1 MPSLTFYGGVGEI
14 GGNQI
19 LLADGNTRLFFD
31 FGLPFGRE
39 GLYFEELLR
48 PRAGLV
54 DFLEMGLIPTL
65 PGIYRPDLVM
75 GPELWQR
82 FPAKGDFKVD
92 GVLLSHAHLDHS
104 GYISFLNEDIP
115 VYASALTAFIARAM
129 QDSGQK
135 SVDREVCYLN
145 PRIVKDGRLS
155 TESRGAYRQRNLAFA
170 DRPDL
175 CEEAV
180 QFWQKSPAKTK
191 GLWACAASCSVDRVG
206 ELPVKCFPVD
216 HSIPGASA
224 FAVQTSKGWVVYTG
238 DIRWHGRAGEKTR
251 RFVEQIVALKP
262 YALLCEGSRA
272 GEETHITEAE
282 VCSNALRIVK
292 GERGLVVAD
301 FGPRNIDRL
310 LSFYDIAKATGRKL
324 VILPKDA
331 YLQEA
336 MCLVSKDIPSLNACP
351 DVLIYKDPGG
361 EGNWEKELWEK
372 HQDRMVTANDIRLQ
386 PGGFLLCFSFWDI
399 KNLIDI
405 APRGGLYLYSSSRA
419 YDDEQKIDLQRLHR
433 WVDHFNMRF
442 AGEPEA
448 GEGLHASG
456 HASGPEL
463 LELVRK
469 VSPKVLI
476 PIHTEKPEYFWQN
489 LQGSGIEVCPVKR
502 GQEIDMP

>member
-1 MPSLTFYGGVGEI
+1 MPSLTFYGGVNEI

-19 LLADGNTRLFFD
+19 LLSDGNTRLFFD

-54 DFLEMGLIPTL
+54 DFLEMGLIPPL

-75 GPELWQR
+75 GPGLWQR
-82 FPAKGDFKVD
+82 FPPKGDFKID
-92 GVLLSHAHLDHS
+92 AVLLSHAHLDHS
-104 GYISFLNEDIP
+104 GYVSLLDENIP

-129 QDSGQK
+129 QDSGPK

-155 TESRGAYRQRNLAFA
+155 TESRGAYRQRNVAFA

-191 GLWACAASCSVDRVG
+191 GMWACSASCRVDRVG
-206 ELPVKCFPVD
+206 ELPLKRFPVD

-224 FAVQTSKGWVVYTG
+224 FAVETSKGWVVYTG
-238 DIRWHGRAGEKTR
+238 DIRFHGRNGDLTR
-251 RFVEQIVALKP
+251 RFVEQVAALKP

-272 GEETHITEAE
+272 GEETLITEAE
-282 VCSNALRIVK
+282 VCRNALGIVR
-292 GERGLVVAD
+292 EESGLVIAD

-310 LSFYDIAKATGRKL
+310 LSFYDIAKETGRKL

-331 YLQEA
+331 YLQDA
-336 MCLVSKDIPSLNACP
+336 MCLVSKAAPSLGGCP
-351 DVLIYKDPGG
+351 DIFIYKDPGA
-361 EGNWEKELWEK
+361 EGNWEKELLERY
-372 HQDRMVTANDIRLQ
+372 QDRVVTGPEIRSQ
-386 PGGFLLCFSFWDI
+386 PGSFLLCFSFWDV

-405 APRGGLYLYSSSRA
+405 DPDSGLYLYSSSRA
-419 YDDEQKIDLQRLHR
+419 YDDEQEIDMRRLHC
-433 WVDHFNMRF
+433 WVEHFQMRF
-442 AGEPEA
+442 AGDPEA
-448 GEGLHASG
+448 GQGLHASG

-463 LELVRK
+463 LKMIRE
-469 VSPKVLI
+469 VSPKMLI

-489 LQGSGIEVCPVKR
+489 LQGSGIDIRHAER
-502 GQEIDMP
+502 GQEIAL